1 MEKNNNAIPMNPA
14 LVETLVRSRSRRI
27 AWAKEV
33 RNARIEQLSA
43 VDFRVKPTK
52 GVDSGAGGKLFEL
65 EQTRETSTKTRVSSP
80 EQVDNYLNMDGRPQA
95 VEMKTNSGEI
105 SAIVQ
110 AVAQGKDGFIVYSL
124 EMNNANTNKQ
134 WRVIP
139 PVIMKWSTF
148 VSMAAESGCIRE
160 KRTSRGTQTIALEG
174 SSKKWYIAL
183 EHYLESTG
191 LAYNKKMKYNKEMFA
206 GL

>member
-1 MEKNNNAIPMNPA
+1 MSNTVNSVPMNPA
-14 LVETLVRSRSRRI
+14 LVETLSRSRSRRI

-33 RNARIEQLSA
+33 RNARIAQLST
-43 VDFRVKPTK
+43 VEFRVKPTK
-52 GVDSGAGGKLFEL
+52 GIDSGAGGKLFEL
-65 EQTRETSTKTRVSSP
+65 EQTRETSTKERVSSP
-80 EQVDNYLNMDGRPQA
+80 AQVDNYLNMDGRPQA

-110 AVAQGKDGFIVYSL
+110 AVAEGKDGYIVYAL
-124 EMNNANTNKQ
+124 EMNNANTGRQ

-139 PVIMKWSTF
+139 PVILKWSTF
-148 VSMAAESGCIRE
+148 VSMATDAGCIRE
-160 KRTSRGTQTIALEG
+160 KKTTRGTQTIALEG

-183 EHYLESTG
+183 ERYIENTG
-191 LAYNKKMKYNKEMFA
+191 LIYNKDMRYNKEMFA